1 MAVPSRIAV
10 AGAPDLNQTA
20 HVTSS
25 VTKAVI
31 PAAGLGTRFLPAS
44 KAIPKEMIPLVD
56 KPVIQWVVEEAVAAG
71 ITDILIITGRTKR
84 PVEDHFDVSQE
95 LEVLLQ
101 QKGKTKEIEELR
113 KISDMANVH
122 YIRQGESLGLGHAV
136 LKAKQHVG
144 REPFAVLLGDDVM
157 HPNATVLK
165 DMIGAYN
172 RFGQSVVA
180 LQQVPRE
187 DISSY
192 GCADVDSVDGS
203 LVKIKGMVEKPPVDE
218 APSNLAVIGRY
229 VLTPEVFD
237 ELENTGFGAG
247 GEIQLTDALDVIR
260 QKQGLYGWAFDKG
273 RYDTGKKIDYL
284 KANVELALEHPEF
297 GPELRKYL
305 QELL

>member
-1 MAVPSRIAV
+1 
-10 AGAPDLNQTA
+10 
-20 HVTSS
+20 VTSK

-44 KAIPKEMIPLVD
+44 KAVPKEMIPLVD

-84 PVEDHFDVSQE
+84 PVEDHFDISQE

-101 QKGKTKEIEELR
+101 SKGKTKEIEELR

-157 HPNATVLK
+157 HPDSTVLK
-165 DMIGAYN
+165 DMIASHERLGS
-172 RFGQSVVA
+172 SVVA
-180 LQQVPRE
+180 LQKVPRE
-187 DISSY
+187 EISSY
-192 GCADVDSVDGS
+192 GCADVEEVDGN
-203 LVKIKGMVEKPPVDE
+203 LVKINGVVEKPPVDE
-218 APSNLAVIGRY
+218 APSDLAVIGRY

-247 GEIQLTDALDVIR
+247 GEIQLTDALDVVR
-260 QKQGLYGWAFDKG
+260 SKQGLYGWSFDKG
-273 RYDTGKKIDYL
+273 RFDTGNKLEYL
-284 KANVELALEHPEF
+284 KANVELALERPEF

-305 QELL
+305 HELLAREDQA